1 MFVFQGE
8 TAITVDDKG
17 RLAIPTAYR
26 ELVVGA
32 CANRLVVTY
41 NPFELGCLWLFPH
54 DEWEKVRDQ
63 VNALPKVKAAH
74 RDMQMKLVGAATVVE
89 PDGAAR
95 ILLPAS
101 QRSAAGIEK
110 KAVLLGMGNKF
121 ELWSEQAHLAK
132 IRQTIGED
140 DITDDM
146 AALQL

>member
-1 MFVFQGE
+1 VFQGE

-26 ELVVGA
+26 ELLVGE
-32 CANRLVVTY
+32 CANRLVITY
-41 NPFELGCLWLFPH
+41 NPFESACLWLFPYA
-54 DEWEKVRDQ
+54 EWELVRDQ

-95 ILLPAS
+95 ILLPSS
-101 QRSAAGIEK
+101 QRAAAGIEK

-121 ELWSEQAHLAK
+121 ELWSEQGHLAK

-140 DITDDM
+140 DITEHM
-146 AALQL
+146 ANLRL